1 MIKGIVHDE
10 KLSQSE
16 CRERESQQLARLFD
30 NRIMSKRRM
39 TQYEAIRKSDLDM
52 IIIC

>member
-39 TQYEAIRKSDLDM
+39 RPSERVILT
-52 IIIC
+52 